1 MIRPF
6 TADPPAHFYK
16 PVGCLECRMTGYRG
30 RHGIYESLL
39 MTDDMRRLVH
49 SSPDISAI
57 RRLAMKQGMKTLR
70 VSGAAK
76 IAAGITTLEEV
87 LKAAPSA
94 DDLTVT

>member
-1 MIRPF
+1 
-6 TADPPAHFYK
+6 
-16 PVGCLECRMTGYRG
+16 
-30 RHGIYESLL
+30 
-39 MTDDMRRLVH
+39 
-49 SSPDISAI
+49 
-57 RRLAMKQGMKTLR
+57 MKQGMKTLR

>member
-1 MIRPF
+1 
-6 TADPPAHFYK
+6 
-16 PVGCLECRMTGYRG
+16 MTGYRG